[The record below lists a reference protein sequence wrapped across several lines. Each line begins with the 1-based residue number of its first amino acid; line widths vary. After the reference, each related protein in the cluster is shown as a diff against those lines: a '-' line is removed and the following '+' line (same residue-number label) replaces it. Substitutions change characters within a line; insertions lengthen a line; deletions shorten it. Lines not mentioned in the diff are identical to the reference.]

1 MQNWKISPSDLTF
14 LWDECKRCFYLKVR
28 HNFRRPGMPFPK
40 IFTKIDL
47 LMKDIYLGHSTKK
60 ISPDLPE
67 GKTIMTGRWV
77 TSEPIH
83 AKDGQ
88 NTAYIQ
94 GIFDTVVQFEDGSY
108 GVVDFKTSEAKQ
120 EHVEFYGRQLQA
132 YAFALQHPAPGKLHL
147 SPVSR
152 LGLLY
157 FQPRD
162 MTEIPADALSL
173 NGPTKWVDI
182 PPDEVRFMD
191 FMQEVLD
198 MLSQP
203 EPPAANPKCAFC
215 AYRDAARNTD
225 F

>member
-28 HNFRRPGMPFPK
+28 HNFRRPRLPFPK

-47 LMKDIYLGHSTKK
+47 LMKDIYLGQSTRK
-60 ISPDLPE
+60 ISPDLPI
-67 GKTIMTGRWV
+67 GKTIMSGRWV

-83 AKDGQ
+83 AADGQ
-88 NTAYIQ
+88 NSAFIR
-94 GIFDTVVQFEDGSY
+94 GIFDTVVQFADGSY
-108 GVVDFKTSEAKQ
+108 GVVDFKTSQAKQ
-120 EHVEFYGRQLQA
+120 EHVEFYGRQLAA
-132 YAFALQHPAPGKLHL
+132 YAYSLEHPAPGKLSL

-157 FQPRD
+157 FEPDD
-162 MTEIPADALSL
+162 MLETPAEKLSL

-182 PPDEVRFMD
+182 PKDEPHFLD
-191 FMQEVLD
+191 FMRNVLD
-198 MLSQP
+198 LLSQP
-203 EPPAANPKCAFC
+203 EPPAANPKCGFC
-215 AYRDAARNTD
+215 AYRDAARNTS